1 MTFSNI
7 HRQCGYFSNDKTNS
21 SWQLFITRT
30 RELPGDAVMG
40 GESTPQRRKWLLDAG
55 NSSARKVEK
64 PLSKPGVRLCYTS
77 YIISC
82 RHAVQYTVVFFCP
95 LVTCI
100 CNDRYF
106 LSTVPDR
113 SRSLKPFCVTGRNI
127 STQHLATLLLLTRHP
142 DRTSLSVQELIY
154 DIGNISL
161 QDWSPHS
168 SKIKSFTIP
177 ILNSVTREA
186 NFLPQLH

>member
-40 GESTPQRRKWLLDAG
+40 GESTPQRRKWLIDAG

-77 YIISC
+77 YISC
-82 RHAVQYTVVFFCP
+82 RHAVQYTVVSFYP

-100 CNDRYF
+100 CKDRCF
-106 LSTVPDR
+106 LSKAPGR
-113 SRSLKPFCVTGRNI
+113 SRSLKPFFLKARPHARNI
-127 STQHLATLLLLTRHP
+127 STQHLATLLLLTRHL
-142 DRTSLSVQELIY
+142 DRTSLFKKWFMI
-154 DIGNISL
+154 
-161 QDWSPHS
+161 
-168 SKIKSFTIP
+168 
-177 ILNSVTREA
+177 
-186 NFLPQLH
+186 

>member
-7 HRQCGYFSNDKTNS
+7 HKQCGYFSNDKTNS

-40 GESTPQRRKWLLDAG
+40 GESTPQRRKWLVDAG

-64 PLSKPGVRLCYTS
+64 PLSKPGVRFCYAS

-82 RHAVQYTVVFFCP
+82 RHTVQYTVVSFSP
-95 LVTCI
+95 PVTCI

-106 LSTVPDR
+106 LSTAPGR
-113 SRSLKPFCVTGRNI
+113 SRSLKRTQYFNATSCNI
-127 STQHLATLLLLTRHP
+127 IIINQISWPNKL
-142 DRTSLSVQELIY
+142 VQEMIY
-154 DIGNISL
+154 DIGDVSFKIEAHVPPKLNHLQFQYSIMSQEKPIS
-161 QDWSPHS
+161 SRS
-168 SKIKSFTIP
+168 CIK
-177 ILNSVTREA
+177 
-186 NFLPQLH
+186 